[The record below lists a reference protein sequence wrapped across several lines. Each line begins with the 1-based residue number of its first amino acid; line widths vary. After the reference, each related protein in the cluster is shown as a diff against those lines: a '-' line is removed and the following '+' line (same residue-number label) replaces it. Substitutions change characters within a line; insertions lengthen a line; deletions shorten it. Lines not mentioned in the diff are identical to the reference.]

1 MTGQLNTNLMNS
13 NSEEIQEELDTLS
26 NRLDGVESTTSANT
40 DKINEVGNRVDN
52 LANCVS
58 TDSLN
63 ATNVAACNIQGSS
76 ATITDINANNITACN
91 KIKAAIIEAD
101 NITGNINGD
110 ISANRIN
117 VCSAHTINV
126 NATGKIT
133 AADAKITTINA
144 ATAKI
149 CQSLTAGTLTT
160 DHICNTGDATI
171 AGCLNVKGICLTN
184 GSNLYGNAVDV
195 FSVWSRGII
204 CGLCHANIDGNL
216 TVKGTINGNCICG
229 KNITSNRATIASGT
243 IDNLTV
249 NCALTVAEGITLTN
263 VLGDTTLTKVTTD
276 CLLVNGDTELNG
288 AVKAGSITIGDGSIT
303 AGEVCIGAKGIVI
316 DKDKNATLADV
327 TANTVTTDAATI
339 SGKVTASCTEST
351 DIVATNTFTENFY
364 PVNITIDKN
373 VGDLHYSRQ
382 LDTDA
387 VGAVLVDCKTITPKE
402 VTHSVFP
409 KNGYIESEISA
420 KETTYAKN
428 KALEYSKRG
437 NGLSVSSKVYRPDVC
452 HSNYKTAVKFI
463 TGCSDPGITGC
474 CGKGFTVENN
484 GENGLSVSYF
494 YDNCH
499 CPFID
504 YNFCD
509 TNKNTSTVIS
519 SCNLDV
525 TSKNINVKNIS
536 TCSVSDDNKV
546 LKVDNCGNV
555 YSGKITS
562 SLIGNDCKCYNDCT
576 LRFSCIYQYPSNNC
590 YYCINCE
597 TDGSYRRAC
606 QEMSCCAAKQCIIYC
621 CYCTANP
628 YNNEGRCYCT
638 HTDTF
643 TDYTEK
649 RKWCCDW
656 NRNTNEQFEC
666 IIDETETRNLGCPI
680 TNCVMFK
687 KCCCN
692 GNDPSKNTCVCYWDY
707 TYNGLGGRYDSCGDY
722 RGPQPSY
729 FCRYTDG
736 HPELGWRFS
745 ICDSNLYIANPQDGY
760 KDILRVQDGKIYTK
774 CGEFKSGGYFEDA
787 TFSNNCISGSRNV
800 VNDTITNCVI
810 KSVSSDVNCYSFET
824 STPNNICFGFG
835 TNNCLTDS
843 SPIPENNYNKS
854 YFVYTPNTNTSVSC
868 CCCYGPILCTE
879 WSQQFRTICPLYKS
893 NSCYNIV
900 TNEYCYNYQQISPD
914 SGNVICSCNIYKSN
928 NCNSCYRSGSDKNST
943 RETCSSYCIIERPT
957 DCCCVGTYY
966 WCEANY
972 CICCCHNV
980 TTLNYDY
987 YCERNDELYCTKKC
1001 FTNDAES
1008 KQCYTNSILTCC
1020 LSITPPYMCLTRNQY
1035 DSVVDGDGTEICLGN
1050 YRTISCD
1057 FVYNYSCSC
1066 GTLCG
1071 CSYEYDSGSYETC
1084 YSCYPQYDCTSQ
1096 YTRYF
1101 NGDCLCGCKYNE
1113 TTCQYEA
1120 FDVRTCININDKSID
1135 KNVMINN
1142 CQISLKEKVTT
1153 NQIANLPITNTLV
1166 PLAGKVNGNGF
1177 AFFCKGADGTKF
1189 YDGAFATVDAGT
1201 ATDVTYLVTTGV

>member
-26 NRLDGVESTTSANT
+26 NRLDGVESVTSANT
-40 DKINEVGNRVDN
+40 DKINEVGNKVDN

-76 ATITDINANNITACN
+76 ATITDINANNITVSN
-91 KIKAAIIEAD
+91 KIKAATIEAD

-133 AADAKITTINA
+133 AADAKITTLNA
-144 ATAKI
+144 ASAKI
-149 CQSLTAGTLTT
+149 CQSLTTDTLTT
-160 DHICNTGDATI
+160 NSICNTGDATI

-216 TVKGTINGNCICG
+216 TVKGTINGNCING
-229 KNITSNRATIASGT
+229 KNITSNRATITSGT

-339 SGKVTASCTEST
+339 SGKVTAACTEST
-351 DIVATNTFTENFY
+351 DIVATNTFTNNFY
-364 PVNITIDKN
+364 PVNITIDKD

-387 VGAVLVDCKTITPKE
+387 VGGVLVDCKTILPKE

-484 GENGLSVSYF
+484 GANGLSVSYF

-546 LKVDNCGNV
+546 LKVDNCGNI

-562 SLIGNDCKCYNDCT
+562 SLIGDDNVCCTNGYTCLYQTPTMRCCYQ
-576 LRFSCIYQYPSNNC
+576 IYCVGGSSGSSYKENIDEKY
-590 YYCINCE
+590 YYCNTKKLCNVSVTDYRNKCGCVYIENITPTDRCYSYCKFGRAYNPTTCVSCE
-597 TDGSYRRAC
+597 SYC
-606 QEMSCCAAKQCIIYC
+606 LDCYCSNIGNPTVLCHHYYC
-621 CYCTANP
+621 CCSDNTAN
-628 YNNEGRCYCT
+628 T
-638 HTDTF
+638 
-643 TDYTEK
+643 
-649 RKWCCDW
+649 
-656 NRNTNEQFEC
+656 
-666 IIDETETRNLGCPI
+666 
-680 TNCVMFK
+680 
-687 KCCCN
+687 
-692 GNDPSKNTCVCYWDY
+692 KNYWDEVRY
-707 TYNGLGGRYDSCGDY
+707 FSGGRYNQYGLY
-722 RGPQPSY
+722 PTY
-729 FCRYTDG
+729 ICRCFDC
-736 HPELGWRFS
+736 HPELSFCAQ
-745 ICDSNLYIANPQDGY
+745 ICNDNLYITNPQCHSE
-760 KDILRVQDGKIYTK
+760 DILRVQDGKIYTK
-774 CGEFKSGGYFEDA
+774 CGEFKAGGGVFDNSTATICDNFATYNLGHSVCTCERTVKISTSITCA
-787 TFSNNCISGSRNV
+787 AENCCPITFSYGYDGQNPYIEATTGYDGTRIDLPRASICYSNSNGDVVANVPTFYCSHCQEGECTACIECNTLNKVCSYDGCCGFIVKKGVAFDIPEWMEWRNLCGEPVEIGCYYSRNGNETKRLV
-800 VNDTITNCVI
+800 YCVPFI
-810 KSVSSDVNCYSFET
+810 GTKYSSLDCEYISDCACYDVPHYIFNASYNFSDYKYCDWT
-824 STPNNICFGFG
+824 
-835 TNNCLTDS
+835 
-843 SPIPENNYNKS
+843 ENKL
-854 YFVYTPNTNTSVSC
+854 
-868 CCCYGPILCTE
+868 I
-879 WSQQFRTICPLYKS
+879 
-893 NSCYNIV
+893 
-900 TNEYCYNYQQISPD
+900 
-914 SGNVICSCNIYKSN
+914 
-928 NCNSCYRSGSDKNST
+928 
-943 RETCSSYCIIERPT
+943 ETC
-957 DCCCVGTYY
+957 TYTSKPVVLKY
-966 WCEANY
+966 SKQQVDVCWEC
-972 CICCCHNV
+972 
-980 TTLNYDY
+980 Y
-987 YCERNDELYCTKKC
+987 YC
-1001 FTNDAES
+1001 
-1008 KQCYTNSILTCC
+1008 
-1020 LSITPPYMCLTRNQY
+1020 P
-1035 DSVVDGDGTEICLGN
+1035 
-1050 YRTISCD
+1050 
-1057 FVYNYSCSC
+1057 SC
-1066 GTLCG
+1066 GNDQWQPKAYRCPRTDTCFYPVENGYRIDTTSSG
-1071 CSYEYDSGSYETC
+1071 CYQS
-1084 YSCYPQYDCTSQ
+1084 
-1096 YTRYF
+1096 
-1101 NGDCLCGCKYNE
+1101 
-1113 TTCQYEA
+1113 
-1120 FDVRTCININDKSID
+1120 
-1135 KNVMINN
+1135 
-1142 CQISLKEKVTT
+1142 KVTT
-1153 NQIANLPITNTLV
+1153 NTIANLPITNTLV
-1166 PLAGKVNGNGF
+1166 PLAGKVNGKGF

>member
-1 MTGQLNTNLMNS
+1 MTGQLNTNLLNS

-26 NRLDGVESTTSANT
+26 NRLDGVESATSANT
-40 DKINEVGNRVDN
+40 DKINEVGNKVDN

-58 TDSLN
+58 TDSLT

-76 ATITDINANNITACN
+76 ANITDINANNITVCN
-91 KIKAAIIEAD
+91 KIKAANIEAD
-101 NITGNINGD
+101 NIIGNINGD

-133 AADAKITTINA
+133 AADANITTLNA

-149 CQSLTAGTLTT
+149 CNSLTACTLTT

-171 AGCLNVKGICLTN
+171 AGCLNVEGICLTN

-229 KNITSNRATIASGT
+229 KNITSNTATITSGT

-327 TANTVTTDAATI
+327 TANTVTADAATI
-339 SGKVTASCTEST
+339 SGKVTAACIEST
-351 DIVATNTFTENFY
+351 DVVATNTLTKNFY

-387 VGAVLVDCKTITPKE
+387 VGAVLVDCKTITPVE
-402 VTHSVFP
+402 VTHSLFP

-420 KETTYAKN
+420 KETVYGKN

-437 NGLSVSSKVYRPDVC
+437 NGLSVSSKVYRTIEC

-463 TGCSDPGITGC
+463 TGSSDPGVSGC
-474 CGKGFTVENN
+474 CGKGFTVQNN
-484 GENGLSVSYF
+484 GDNGLSVDYF

-562 SLIGNDCKCYNDCT
+562 SLIGKDCACYNGCT
-576 LRFSCIYQYPSNNC
+576 LKFSCIYQYPSNSC
-590 YYCINCE
+590 YYCINNE
-597 TDGSYRRAC
+597 TAGSYRRVC
-606 QEMSCCAAKQCIIYC
+606 QEITCDNAKQCIIYC
-621 CYCTANP
+621 HYCTDNP
-628 YNNEGRCYCT
+628 YDNQGRCYCT
-638 HTDTF
+638 FVDT
-643 TDYTEK
+643 YTNSVNK

-707 TYNGLGGRYDSCGDY
+707 TYNGLGGRYDSAYPDVS
-722 RGPQPSY
+722 PKPSY
-729 FCRYTDG
+729 FCRYADG
-736 HPELGWRFS
+736 HPELGWCFS
-745 ICDSNLYIANPQDGY
+745 ICNNNLCIVNPQDGS
-760 KDILRVQDGKIYTK
+760 KDILRVEDGKIYTK
-774 CGEFKSGGYFEDA
+774 CGEFKAGGGVFDNSTATICSDQATYNLERTSCVCERMVCVNTTITCADENCKPI
-787 TFSNNCISGSRNV
+787 TFSYGYNSFDPFINVETEQYTTNIDLKRAAICFASTDMCYINCPTFCEQLCNCKGQQIRITCDLVCKCHTEENCATGSCLAKTGVLSDLPKWIDWCDMCGDPVEIGCYYSRNGNETKRLV
-800 VNDTITNCVI
+800 YCVPVI
-810 KSVSSDVNCYSFET
+810 GTKS
-824 STPNNICFGFG
+824 
-835 TNNCLTDS
+835 
-843 SPIPENNYNKS
+843 
-854 YFVYTPNTNTSVSC
+854 
-868 CCCYGPILCTE
+868 
-879 WSQQFRTICPLYKS
+879 S
-893 NSCYNIV
+893 NL
-900 TNEYCYNYQQISPD
+900 EYCDYISDCACYDVPHYIFNASYD
-914 SGNVICSCNIYKSN
+914 FSN
-928 NCNSCYRSGSDKNST
+928 CKDCTWTENKLI
-943 RETCSSYCIIERPT
+943 ETC
-957 DCCCVGTYY
+957 TYTSCPVVLKY
-966 WCEANY
+966 SKQQVDVCWEC
-972 CICCCHNV
+972 
-980 TTLNYDY
+980 Y
-987 YCERNDELYCTKKC
+987 YC
-1001 FTNDAES
+1001 
-1008 KQCYTNSILTCC
+1008 
-1020 LSITPPYMCLTRNQY
+1020 P
-1035 DSVVDGDGTEICLGN
+1035 
-1050 YRTISCD
+1050 
-1057 FVYNYSCSC
+1057 SC
-1066 GTLCG
+1066 GTDQWQPIAYRCPQTDTCFYPVENGYRIDTTNSG
-1071 CSYEYDSGSYETC
+1071 CYQS
-1084 YSCYPQYDCTSQ
+1084 
-1096 YTRYF
+1096 
-1101 NGDCLCGCKYNE
+1101 
-1113 TTCQYEA
+1113 
-1120 FDVRTCININDKSID
+1120 
-1135 KNVMINN
+1135 
-1142 CQISLKEKVTT
+1142 KVTT

-1189 YDGAFATVDAGT
+1189 YDVSFAVIDAGT